1 MIDNEKVA
9 ALHRLGGWRKL
20 GYGSGERSRR
30 GRRGGG
36 VIAELTR
43 GVQLLMLLGTVRM
56 ACDWDPER
64 CYLVAGSIRRQS
76 LRSGGRLGGGV
87 RRIHGV
93 CRVGHE
99 GGIQSSL
106 LVVRIEL
113 RTRGAMAGRRQRLI
127 LIGRGTVRV
136 VTAVDGVGVEGGRK
150 GVLLL
155 VLLPRR
161 AGPGHVLGRWLL
173 LRLLSLIIVPGGGGR
188 GVVGLAI
195 MRRSRG
201 LEQVIMVAIELLA
214 RLVVFIEVHVIG
226 RHLDQIGPE
235 EASVGDEDGAPIGA
249 SLSLQ
254 DAQDTL
260 PKAGQF

>member
-1 MIDNEKVA
+1 
-9 ALHRLGGWRKL
+9 
-20 GYGSGERSRR
+20 
-30 GRRGGG
+30 
-36 VIAELTR
+36 
-43 GVQLLMLLGTVRM
+43 
-56 ACDWDPER
+56 
-64 CYLVAGSIRRQS
+64 
-76 LRSGGRLGGGV
+76 
-87 RRIHGV
+87 
-93 CRVGHE
+93 
-99 GGIQSSL
+99 
-106 LVVRIEL
+106 
-113 RTRGAMAGRRQRLI
+113 MAGRRQRLI
-127 LIGRGTVRV
+127 LIWRGTVRV

-150 GVLLL
+150 GVLLLLLL